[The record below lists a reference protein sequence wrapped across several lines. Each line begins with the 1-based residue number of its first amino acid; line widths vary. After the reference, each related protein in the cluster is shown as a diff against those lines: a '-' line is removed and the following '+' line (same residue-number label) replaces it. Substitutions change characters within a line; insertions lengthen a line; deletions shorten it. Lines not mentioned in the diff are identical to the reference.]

1 MIDTNKMIIT
11 DESGQERE
19 VDIILTFENDE
30 TGRSY
35 VLFTDPQDPDGN
47 VYAYRYDEDGN
58 LNEVTEESEWEMCQE
73 VLGAFIEEEDADG
86 EEQNRY

>member
-1 MIDTNKMIIT
+1 MTESNTMIIT

-19 VDIILTFENDE
+19 VEILLTFEDE
-30 TGRSY
+30 STGHSF
-35 VLFTDPQDPDGN
+35 VLFTEPQDEEGN

-73 VLGAFIEEEDADG
+73 VLGAFSNEDEEDEA
-86 EEQNRY
+86 

>member
-1 MIDTNKMIIT
+1 MEDTNKMIIT

-19 VDIILTFENDE
+19 VEILLTFEDE
-30 TGRSY
+30 STGHSF
-35 VLFTDPQDPDGN
+35 VLFTDPQDEEGN

-73 VLGAFIEEEDADG
+73 VLGAFSNEDEEDEA
-86 EEQNRY
+86 

>member
-1 MIDTNKMIIT
+1 MTERNTMIIT

-19 VDIILTFENDE
+19 VEILLTFEDE
-30 TGRSY
+30 STGHSF
-35 VLFTDPQDPDGN
+35 VLFTDPQDEEGN

-73 VLGAFIEEEDADG
+73 VLGAFSNEDEEDEA
-86 EEQNRY
+86 